1 MHFHKF
7 TVTIYDL
14 QGIPLLQG
22 WQDSKGSKLWCFSLR
37 PQNFTPYYAE
47 KYGQAF
53 TVIPKSKSSDLQAFS
68 AYDLPNVEALVRY
81 VHVAAGFPV
90 KSTWLDAIK
99 AGNFASWSG
108 LTYQNASK
116 YCPSY
121 EETIKFN
128 MAQTRHNV
136 RSTKHKPAPK
146 TQPSSKNQALPV
158 SPPALTA
165 EVTNEVHSWETPI
178 SKLYSDDTGCFPVR
192 SRSGNQYVMILF
204 HCDRNAILQAPLK
217 KNPKSIAYRRTT
229 PFGAASSPWAIKWTF
244 KFWTTKPAQN
254 INMSSQRNGVHNT
267 NWSPH
272 ICIDSIRPSVPS
284 AHIRLALWPP

>member
-1 MHFHKF
+1 MPTFNHYLVVLGSISDAECSVDFHKF
-7 TVTIYDL
+7 TVTIYDP
-14 QGIPLLQG
+14 QVIPLLQG
-22 WQDSKGSKLWCFSLR
+22 WQYNKGAKLWIFDLQ
-37 PQNFTPYYAE
+37 PQSSTPYSE
-47 KYGQAF
+47 DKDGQAF
-53 TVIPKSKSSDLQAFS
+53 TVVPNSKSSDLQAFS

-128 MAQTRHNV
+128 TAQTRHNV

-178 SKLYSDDTGCFPVR
+178 SNIYSDDTGRFPVR
-192 SRSGNQYVMILF
+192 ACSGNQYAMIVF
-204 HCDRNAILQAPLK
+204 HCDSNTIPAGSIQNKNRQALL
-217 KNPKSIAYRRTT
+217 S
-229 PFGAASSPWAIKWTF
+229 
-244 KFWTTKPAQN
+244 
-254 INMSSQRNGVHNT
+254 GVQLN
-267 NWSPH
+267 
-272 ICIDSIRPSVPS
+272 
-284 AHIRLALWPP
+284 